1 MLDRPVFPSTE
12 SPKTAYCIFQE
23 PWWLDAVAAGAWQS
37 LEVTRGTR
45 VVARMPIVPR
55 RVCGFT
61 IIRQPPLTPTLGPW
75 IELSGTTM
83 AKRLTEEKNLFND
96 LIDQLPKWDYIQLN
110 FNHRITNWLPF
121 YWRGL
126 KQTTRYT
133 YILNYISDLDQV
145 WLGLQENV
153 RRHIRNA
160 ERRLTVRDD
169 LSVETL
175 LDVVELTFS
184 RQNRRLPFPRE
195 LFRCVETACVA
206 HDARRMLFA
215 QDADGRIH
223 AALYLIM
230 DTSYAYYLLGGADPR
245 LRSSGAQ
252 SLLFWEAIKLASRK
266 NLKFDFEG
274 SMIEPIERVFRAFG
288 AVQVP
293 YLQIY
298 GAAPLVKILLL
309 IRELSHR

>member
-1 MLDRPVFPSTE
+1 
-12 SPKTAYCIFQE
+12 
-23 PWWLDAVAAGAWQS
+23 
-37 LEVTRGTR
+37 
-45 VVARMPIVPR
+45 MPIVPR

-75 IELSGTTM
+75 IELSGITM

>member
-1 MLDRPVFPSTE
+1 
-12 SPKTAYCIFQE
+12 
-23 PWWLDAVAAGAWQS
+23 
-37 LEVTRGTR
+37 
-45 VVARMPIVPR
+45 MPIVPR
-55 RVCGFT
+55 RICGFN

-83 AKRLTEEKNLFND
+83 AKRLTEEKKLLNS

-121 YWRGL
+121 YWRGF

-133 YILNYISDLDQV
+133 YILNDISDLGKV

-153 RRHIRNA
+153 RRHIQNA
-160 ERRLTVRDD
+160 ERRLTVRSD
-169 LSVETL
+169 LSVETF

-195 LFRCVETACVA
+195 LFRCVEKACIA
-206 HDARRMLFA
+206 HDARRMFFA
-215 QDADGRIH
+215 QDAEGRIH

-230 DTSYAYYLLGGADPR
+230 DASYAYYLLGGADPR

-252 SLLFWEAIKLASRK
+252 SLLCWEAIKLASGK

-274 SMIEPIERVFRAFG
+274 SMIEPIERAFRAFG

-298 GAAPLVKILLL
+298 GAAPLAKVLLL
-309 IRELSHR
+309 IRELCRG